1 MSVLAQRFTSRS
13 AWCAAIARTVG
24 DGARAAYRAG
34 RRPVLAFSGG
44 TTPALYLP
52 DLRRRAP
59 VPWSASCLTLVDDR
73 CVPALDRR
81 SNEGLVKRHLAGWSP
96 RPDGPEVVPLWRGP
110 DGIGER
116 RRRDAAI
123 EAVRPLDV
131 AVLGLGTDGHIAS
144 LSPEHP
150 ELWHADGPT
159 VRFRRPGDAFDRVSL
174 TLDVLAEAK
183 CLVVA
188 VQGADKWAVWERIRD
203 GGSGSGSPLA
213 ALLRARLGGH
223 GMAARVL
230 ALA

>member
-1 MSVLAQRFTSRS
+1 MSVNERRFASRS

-24 DGARAAYRAG
+24 AAAWTAHSAG

-44 TTPALYLP
+44 TTPAAYLP
-52 DLRRRAP
+52 DLRRRAT
-59 VPWSASCLTLVDDR
+59 VPWSEACLTLVDDR

-81 SNEGLVKRHLAGWSP
+81 SNEGLVKRNLAGWAS
-96 RPDGPEVVPLWRGP
+96 RPDGPQVVPLWRGP
-110 DGIGER
+110 DGIGEH

-123 EAVRPLDV
+123 DAVRPLDV

-144 LSPEHP
+144 LFPEHP

-174 TLDVLAEAK
+174 TLDVLAEAQ

-188 VQGADKWAVWERIRD
+188 VQGADKWAVWEWIRD
-203 GGSGSGSPLA
+203 GGPDSNSPLT
-213 ALLRARLGGH
+213 ALLRARRHRPDLGLEVF
-223 GMAARVL
+223 AWT
-230 ALA
+230 